1 MFSVFEYLLI
11 AVYVAV
17 LLVVSRWI
25 GQQAFSW
32 MPPQAT
38 AEAQR
43 VDDLFSFLV
52 SIGAFILLGLIGVM
66 VYAIAFHRAPPEDYT
81 EGHPSR
87 GDAKLE
93 ILWTATPTLLVVW
106 IAFQSFNIYQQLNIL
121 GLKQIVHLHTP
132 QQEAGGKGAGGRGNA
147 LFQMPLFESAPAFA
161 ETVSDVPKPASE
173 TIDVFVKQWDWSFR
187 YPNNV
192 TSNQLHLPINRS
204 TRLNL
209 QAQDVIHGFYVPEF
223 RLKQDIIPGRDIDI
237 VLTPI
242 RAGKYRLKDSQF
254 SGTYFALMETD
265 VYVESLDKYNQ
276 WLTQTANSEQTPVN
290 QAVAEN
296 IQPPK
301 TLFNSGWYTVTPAQ
315 PGIAN
320 KRKQNN
326 DT

>member
-1 MFSVFEYLLI
+1 MFSVFEYVLI

-87 GDAKLE
+87 GDTRLE

-106 IAFQSFNIYQQLNIL
+106 IAFQSFNIYQQLDIL

-132 QQEAGGKGAGGRGNA
+132 
-147 LFQMPLFESAPAFA
+147 LESAPAYA
-161 ETVSDVPKPASE
+161 ETINDAPKPASE

-237 VLTPI
+237 VLTPT
-242 RAGKYRLKDSQF
+242 RPGKYRLKDSQF

-265 VYVESLDKYNQ
+265 VYVESLDQYNQ
-276 WLTQTANSEQTPVN
+276 WLTQTANGEQTPVN